1 MSMRF
6 LSAAVAAG
14 ALFAMPVWAQT
25 AAPPQAQ
32 DSYFR
37 AAQSDLQ
44 ARLRQQPNTKRAKNV
59 ILFVGD
65 GMGVNTLTAAR
76 IFQGQLMGHD
86 GESFQ
91 TAMDGLPY
99 AGLVKTYS
107 HDAQVS
113 DSAPTATA
121 LMAGVKTRN
130 DLLGVDQTVPV
141 GDCAAVKGHEVQSIF
156 AQAEAAGLSTGI
168 VSTARIT
175 HATPAA
181 AFAHT
186 PDRDWENDTQVPA
199 AAQAAG
205 CKDIARQLIEW
216 PAGDGFEVIL
226 GGGRAQFLPKT
237 LADPEDKDAKGLRGD
252 KRDLIAEWRK
262 RNKSGAY
269 VWNKAQFDAVDPGK
283 TAKLLGLF
291 ERDHL
296 EFEAQRE
303 TDAGGEPALAELTAK
318 AIQMLS
324 KSEKGFVLMVE
335 AGRIDHAHHGGDA
348 RLALTD
354 TVALDQA
361 VRAAASMTNPEET
374 LIIVTADHSHNLS
387 IVGYPRRNNSIL
399 DVVVGVDGRVA
410 KGLDGKAMTTLA
422 YANGP
427 GAPVNEPRRD
437 PAQEQTRALDYR
449 QAALVPLR
457 AASHGGEDVAVRAS
471 GPHAHLLTGTLEQHL
486 IYHVMAHA
494 LALNEPR

>member
-1 MSMRF
+1 MRPR
-6 LSAAVAAG
+6 LLLAAAAFG
-14 ALFAMPVWAQT
+14 LLAAPAFAQ
-25 AAPPQAQ
+25 PPQAQ
-32 DSYFR
+32 DSYFKG
-37 AAQSDLQ
+37 AQADL
-44 ARLRQQPNTKRAKNV
+44 AKRLKEAPNTNRAKNI

-76 IFQGQLMGHD
+76 IFQGQLLGHD
-86 GESFQ
+86 GESFV

-121 LMAGVKTRN
+121 LVSGVKTRN
-130 DLLGVDQTVPV
+130 DVIGVDQTVPV
-141 GDCAAVKGHEVQSIF
+141 DDCKAAKGHEATSIF
-156 AQAEAAGLSTGI
+156 AQAEAAGLATGV

-186 PDRDWENDTQVPA
+186 PNRDWENDTQIPA
-199 AAQAAG
+199 AAKAAG
-205 CKDIARQLIEW
+205 CIDIARQLVEW

-226 GGGRAQFLPKT
+226 GGGRSQFLPK
-237 LADPEDKDAKGLRGD
+237 AAQDPEDAGAMGLRGD
-252 KRDLIAEWRK
+252 KRDLTADWRK
-262 RNKSGAY
+262 RHPGGAY
-269 VWNKAQFDAVDPGK
+269 VWNKAQFDAVDPAK
-283 TAKLLGLF
+283 TAKLFGLF

-296 EFEAQRE
+296 EFEGLRE
-303 TDAGGEPALAELTAK
+303 ADTAGEPALAELTAK

-324 KSEKGFVLMVE
+324 KNDKGYVLMIE
-335 AGRIDHAHHGGDA
+335 AGRIDHAHHGGVA
-348 RLALTD
+348 RQALMD

-361 VRAAASMTNPEET
+361 VRTALSMVKLEET

-387 IVGYPRRNNSIL
+387 IVGYPARGNPIL
-399 DVVVGVDGRVA
+399 DVVRGVDGEVA
-410 KGLDGKAMTTLA
+410 KAGDGKAYTTLA

-427 GAPVNEPRRD
+427 GAAVNEPRRD
-437 PAQEQTRALDYR
+437 PAGEDTRAPDYR
-449 QAALVPLR
+449 QQALAPAR
-457 AASHGGEDVAVRAS
+457 SASHGGEDVAVRAA
-471 GPHAHLLTGTLEQHL
+471 GPWAHLLTGTLEQHL

-494 LALNEPR
+494 LALEEPR